1 MLTLYFARHGE
12 TIWNTQSRMQGR
24 LDTEL
29 TEKGLEQAVALGD
42 QLRGIPLDQVYVS
55 PAPRALRTAELAL
68 NAGHFMLG
76 QNARDLP
83 LRVDS
88 RVHEMDLGN
97 WEGLSVD
104 EVKAIAGDNLQAFFF
119 SPQDYLPTG
128 SGETYAEV
136 SARMADF
143 LSEIEAMG
151 EGALKDNQERHILL
165 ISHNITLKALLA
177 LMRRR
182 PLAMLRDGPPLRQAA
197 LYRASYT
204 SDSQWQI
211 IEPEMDNVQGHQE
224 AHGQPGLG
232 HPTLSGTG
240 EKGNTP

>member
-29 TEKGLEQAVALGD
+29 TEQGLAQAVALGD
-42 QLRGIPLDQVYVS
+42 QLRGIALDRVYVS

-68 NAGHFMLG
+68 NAGQYG
-76 QNARDLP
+76 TELP
-83 LRVDS
+83 LIVDR
-88 RVHEMDLGN
+88 RVHEMDLGE

-104 EVKAIAGDNLQAFFF
+104 EVKAIASDNLQAFFF
-119 SPQDYLPTG
+119 SPPDYKPTG

-136 SARMADF
+136 SARIADF
-143 LSEIEAMG
+143 LTEIESMAVVAIQ
-151 EGALKDNQERHILL
+151 EGLERHVLL

-177 LMRRR
+177 LLRRR

-197 LYRASYT
+197 LYRATFT
-204 SDSQWQI
+204 SDGQWEI
-211 IEPEMDNVQGHQE
+211 IEPGLADTP
-224 AHGQPGLG
+224 GQPAPALAKPITV
-232 HPTLSGTG
+232 HAN
-240 EKGNTP
+240 EKGAHP

>member
-1 MLTLYFARHGE
+1 MLTLYFSRHGE

-24 LDTEL
+24 LDTDL
-29 TEKGLEQAVALGD
+29 TEKGLEQAIALGD
-42 QLRGIPLDQVYVS
+42 QLRGIPLGQVYVS

-68 NAGHFMLG
+68 NAGHFSLG
-76 QNARDLP
+76 QAAPDLP

-88 RVHEMDLGN
+88 RVHEMDLGD
-97 WEGLSVD
+97 WEGMSVD

-119 SPQDYLPTG
+119 SPPDYLPTG

-143 LSEIEAMG
+143 LSEIEALG
-151 EGALKDNQERHILL
+151 EVSWQEQQERHVLL

-182 PLAMLRDGPPLRQAA
+182 PLVMLRDGPPLRQAA
-197 LYRASYT
+197 LYRASFT
-204 SDSQWQI
+204 RDGQWQI
-211 IEPEMDNVQGHQE
+211 VEPEPKE
-224 AHGQPGLG
+224 SRGQPLILG
-232 HPTLSGTG
+232 NVK
-240 EKGNTP
+240 KGAQP